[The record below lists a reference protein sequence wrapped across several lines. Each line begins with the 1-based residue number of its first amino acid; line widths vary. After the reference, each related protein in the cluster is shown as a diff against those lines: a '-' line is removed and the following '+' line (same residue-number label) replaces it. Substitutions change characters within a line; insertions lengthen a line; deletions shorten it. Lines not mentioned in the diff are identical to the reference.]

1 MSGTRRRPGLLGPQ
15 VEGYQG
21 WLLGLGYTPATV
33 RNMLK
38 ELGQVGCWMAS
49 EDLAAGDLDEARLVE
64 FRAFRRQAGYRRVVG
79 PRALLPL
86 LRYLREIGVTPAA
99 LPSTAPLDELIC
111 RYHRWM
117 LEERG
122 LAETTMLR
130 YDNTA
135 RRFLTEQAVTS
146 NALHPETLT
155 GGDVNAFLLRECA
168 RVSTGSAKGRV
179 AELRSILR
187 FLYLQ
192 DLTPMRLGSSVP
204 PVGGW
209 RLATVPPTISPE
221 DVQRL
226 LDSCDRSTLIG
237 RRDFAMMTLIAR
249 LGLRSIEV
257 SRLELEDLD
266 WRAGEVMIRGKGG
279 RQDRLP
285 LPSDVGQALVD
296 YLTERPGVTDIRRV
310 FLRQRTPRGP
320 IRADLVGDVVQRA
333 CQRAGVGHV
342 GPHRLRHALARELL
356 RRGAGLMAIGQ
367 VLRHQDLATTA
378 LYAKVDLDTLRQ
390 VAQPWPG
397 ADR

>member
-1 MSGTRRRPGLLGPQ
+1 MSGTRRRPGLLGPH
-15 VEGYQG
+15 VEGYRG
-21 WLLGLGYTPATV
+21 WLLALGYTPATV

-38 ELGQVGCWMAS
+38 ELGQVGCWLAS
-49 EDLAAGDLDEARLVE
+49 EGLTAEDLDEIRGLE
-64 FRAFRRQAGYRRVVG
+64 FRAFRRQAGYRRVLG
-79 PRALLPL
+79 PRALVL
-86 LRYLREIGVTPAA
+86 LLTYLREVGATPEA
-99 LPSTAPLDELIC
+99 LPSKAPLDELLR

-117 LEERG
+117 VEERG
-122 LAETTMLR
+122 LAATTIIR

-135 RRFLTEQAVTS
+135 RRFLTEQAMTGEV
-146 NALHPETLT
+146 LHPQTLT
-155 GGDVNAFLLRECA
+155 GAVVNAFLLRECA
-168 RVSTGSAKGRV
+168 RVSSGSAKGRV
-179 AELRSILR
+179 AELRAVLR

-192 DLTPMRLGSSVP
+192 GLTPMRLGSSVP

-221 DVQRL
+221 DVARL
-226 LDSCDRSTLIG
+226 LDSCDRTTLIG
-237 RRDFAMMTLIAR
+237 RRDFAMMTVIAR
-249 LGLRSIEV
+249 LGVRSIEV
-257 SRLELEDLD
+257 ARLELEDLD
-266 WRAGEVMIRGKGG
+266 WRTGELLIRGKGG

-285 LPSDVGQALVD
+285 LPTDVGQALVE
-296 YLTERPGVTDIRRV
+296 YLTERPGITGVRRV
-310 FLRQRTPRGP
+310 FLTHRTPRGP

-356 RRGAGLMAIGQ
+356 RRGAGLMAIAQ

-378 LYAKVDLDTLRQ
+378 LYAKVDLDTLRR